1 MNRGKGDWVGQVTEA
16 AGHTFISLYLLTLDS
31 WVRRGESF
39 PCSLSSCALGPDS
52 TILSLSACSQPC
64 TVWKAAQGIPGLIE
78 QKEPRV
84 WRAARGSRL
93 AGELAAAGRA
103 RTRSLLMTRLN
114 ISCSGPDAPVVDS
127 TGPGAPN
134 WCVCRWG
141 LPRATSG
148 LLRHVGFAWIFYEF
162 FLYKRL
168 KTQSHW
174 LRKSQ

>member
-114 ISCSGPDAPVVDS
+114 ISCSGQMLQWLIAQVL
-127 TGPGAPN
+127 GPPIGVSVGGGCWEP
-134 WCVCRWG
+134 
-141 LPRATSG
+141 
-148 LLRHVGFAWIFYEF
+148 LLVSWDVWASLEYFMSF
-162 FLYKRL
+162 FFIKD
-168 KTQSHW
+168 
-174 LRKSQ
+174 